1 MTDYKKPSEH
11 HGHHE
16 HKEHHGHHGHHGHP
30 DHHEHHHHHGHPD
43 HHHGHGHHHEHH
55 KPKCRKLKKRLLKVQ
70 RVIGENVTQ
79 KTIEATVK
87 LPVAAIKVMDV
98 IANIENVQQE
108 VRDDGV
114 MVRGS
119 IHKQIFYVDQGD
131 LVRHVRE
138 DIPFRIFV
146 NVRGAKEKMRAQTDV
161 SIEDIT
167 WSVTHQGMAIKQN
180 VVVRVFAKVLET
192 KQVEVVVDIPGVKV
206 VKDRLRVESV
216 VGETTARETLNP
228 TVELPVP
235 AIKIFDVQARV
246 QDVTFDIKNDTVLVK
261 GTVHKQIFYVDKTNV
276 VRHFPEDV
284 AFTMGVDIPGA
295 KPDMDAEVDVS
306 VNVDD
311 WRILD
316 ISDKPHDKYEHRPHH
331 PHHPPIPDHP
341 MPEHTYGQ
349 RLRQTVVVE
358 AFVKVVEP
366 LQLDVVVDVPRHK
379 PKTML
384 LKVDEVIAHVRDT
397 ETIDAEVTLPI
408 NAIKVYTIQASIRNL
423 RYDIRD
429 GSVIVRGVIH
439 KQIFFVDNANMLRH
453 YPENIPFSIPVDVP
467 EAEKNMSAF
476 VRARIVGEVDWTL
489 RRGNRIMQTVLV
501 AADVKVTKEV
511 QLKVV
516 TDICIPLT
524 EEPVKGCPPRSKPYT
539 VKPGDTL
546 FEIARAHH
554 VSLEAILRINPKI
567 KDPNVIWPGMVI
579 CIPERKEYMG

>member
-1 MTDYKKPSEH
+1 MTDYKKPN
-11 HGHHE
+11 GHHKPNGY
-16 HKEHHGHHGHHGHP
+16 H
-30 DHHEHHHHHGHPD
+30 DHHED
-43 HHHGHGHHHEHH
+43 HHHKPDHYKPDYHKPGHH
-55 KPKCRKLKKRLLKVQ
+55 KPDFHEPEHYKPDYKKVKKRLLKVQ

-79 KTIEATVK
+79 KTIEATVR

-98 IANIENVQQE
+98 IASIENVQRE
-108 VRDDGV
+108 VKDDGV

-138 DIPFRIFV
+138 DIPFRVFV

-180 VVVRVFAKVLET
+180 VVVRVFAKVTET
-192 KQVEVVVDIPGVKV
+192 KQVEVVVAVPGVKAITEH
-206 VKDRLRVESV
+206 LRVESV
-216 VGETTARETLNP
+216 VGETTGRETLNP

-261 GTVHKQIFYVDKTNV
+261 GMVHKQIFYVDKTNV

-284 AFTMGVDIPGA
+284 AFTLGVDVPGA
-295 KPDMDAEVDVS
+295 HPDMDAEVDVNVS
-306 VNVDD
+306 VDD

-316 ISDKPHDKYEHRPHH
+316 KSDKPHDKYEHRPHH

-366 LQLDVVVDVPRHK
+366 LQLDVVVDVPHHK
-379 PKTML
+379 VKTML
-384 LKVDEVIAHVRDT
+384 LKVDEVIAHVKDT

-467 EAEKNMSAF
+467 ESEKGMTAH

-489 RRGNRIMQTVLV
+489 RRGNRIMQTILV

-516 TDICIPLT
+516 TDVFGVGPKPS
-524 EEPVKGCPPRSKPYT
+524 EVCPPHSKPYT
-539 VKPGDTL
+539 VRSGDTL

-554 VSLEAILRINPKI
+554 VSIKAILKINPKI
-567 KDPNVIWPGMVI
+567 KDPDVIWAGRVI
-579 CIPERKEYMG
+579 CIPKRKEYMG